1 MSDVLKARKRNK
13 PIFVPC
19 FLGSSVVVEF
29 PGNLYLEILD
39 KRNDNKVDCN
49 NLAICIAVQK
59 NSLNEKFCNPI

>member
-39 KRNDNKVDCN
+39 KRNDNKVDYN

-59 NSLNEKFCNPI
+59 NLLNEKFCNPI